1 MEEEKLFT
9 CVENDHFK
17 NLIYSLRSLS
27 STTLNAYTC
36 DLTAASATDRISDT
50 EQQPAT
56 KQQHQSDRRRKHRNA
71 SMIQVQGISA
81 YAAAGRKAR
90 HHERFHS
97 TGINVRVPFERI
109 EKPPPLRPEQ
119 TLRRYKYD
127 LEYVYNSLEEAKEAR
142 IAAEQKEIVQNR
154 ISADK
159 LERIQ
164 LEGELLRKQSERE
177 VVRQRVLTLAQRK
190 QKERTMDEGST
201 SAVELDVYDTRQDEL
216 YETWNR
222 RNSAVMKK
230 KSEKHPEKNADRH
243 GVLESFYKQVRRSSI
258 SHGTNVA
265 TSMRDRLDAY
275 TLLGV
280 AEKPVKEEKVATVSD
295 VFRR

>member
-1 MEEEKLFT
+1 M
-9 CVENDHFK
+9 
-17 NLIYSLRSLS
+17 
-27 STTLNAYTC
+27 
-36 DLTAASATDRISDT
+36 
-50 EQQPAT
+50 
-56 KQQHQSDRRRKHRNA
+56 
-71 SMIQVQGISA
+71 
-81 YAAAGRKAR
+81 
-90 HHERFHS
+90 
-97 TGINVRVPFERI
+97 
-109 EKPPPLRPEQ
+109 
-119 TLRRYKYD
+119 
-127 LEYVYNSLEEAKEAR
+127 
-142 IAAEQKEIVQNR
+142 QNR